1 MKFDKR
7 KLLSDSIYKYIRSN
21 ISNGTWKPD
30 KQINEQKVADTL
42 FVSRTP
48 VRQALQRAYNEGL
61 LGYNKYVGYF
71 VVGNKREDIIEV
83 FAIRIALEALQCYRA
98 ACNMSEG
105 NWQKLQEINAEI
117 RAISEHE
124 GDYNCLYCLNEE
136 FCAIIQQSAGM
147 QRLPRFQE
155 LLSNYLTI
163 KLGLL
168 IIWNVMTE
176 LFGNIMIICWRR
188 CGSLIMRRFIVLSS
202 SVGWIIVTICCN
214 NFQKM
219 RIKRSNLQF
228 VSKFYRNISYL
239 CAKFILIVLLT
250 VQFESVG
257 LNSMKAI
264 RLIYGH

>member
-7 KLLSDSIYKYIRSN
+7 KLLSDSIYKYIRAN

-71 VVGNKREDIIEV
+71 VAGSKREDIIEV

-105 NWQKLQEINAEI
+105 NWQKLQEINVEI

-155 LLSNYLTI
+155 LLSNYLHDYKAWFI
-163 KLGLL
+163 NNMERNDRAFWQYNDNLL
-168 IIWNVMTE
+168 E
-176 LFGNIMIICWRR
+176 A
-188 CGSLIMRRFIVLSS
+188 MRQLDHAAIYRIVEQRWLDY
-202 SVGWIIVTICCN
+202 
-214 NFQKM
+214 
-219 RIKRSNLQF
+219 RDYLLQQF
-228 VSKFYRNISYL
+228 SKN
-239 CAKFILIVLLT
+239 
-250 VQFESVG
+250 E
-257 LNSMKAI
+257 N
-264 RLIYGH
+264 

>member
-155 LLSNYLTI
+155 LLSNYLHDYKAWFI
-163 KLGLL
+163 NNMERNDRAFWQYNDNLL
-168 IIWNVMTE
+168 AA
-176 LFGNIMIICWRR
+176 
-188 CGSLIMRRFIVLSS
+188 MRQFDHAAIYRIVEQRWLDY
-202 SVGWIIVTICCN
+202 
-214 NFQKM
+214 
-219 RIKRSNLQF
+219 RDYLLQQF
-228 VSKFYRNISYL
+228 SKN
-239 CAKFILIVLLT
+239 
-250 VQFESVG
+250 E
-257 LNSMKAI
+257 N
-264 RLIYGH
+264 

>member
-117 RAISEHE
+117 RTISEHE

-155 LLSNYLTI
+155 LLSNYLHDYKAWFI
-163 KLGLL
+163 NNMERNDRAFWQYNDNLL
-168 IIWNVMTE
+168 AA
-176 LFGNIMIICWRR
+176 
-188 CGSLIMRRFIVLSS
+188 MRQLDHAAIYRIVEQRWLDY
-202 SVGWIIVTICCN
+202 
-214 NFQKM
+214 
-219 RIKRSNLQF
+219 RDYLLQQF
-228 VSKFYRNISYL
+228 SKN
-239 CAKFILIVLLT
+239 
-250 VQFESVG
+250 E
-257 LNSMKAI
+257 N
-264 RLIYGH
+264 